1 MFEVV
6 LEDVSVADAPAQE
19 LGRATVADP
28 GNPPFAFEIAYD
40 PAAIEPDRVYSVRA
54 QVSVGRRLIFVSD
67 AMNPV
72 LTHGAPDEVQVWM
85 IKVGDTEEEARD
97 APAAIGAHG
106 LRLPAS
112 FVGNMPCPD
121 CEQLR
126 YRLNLWPDQVFHLR
140 RSWQGKSMPRDSIGR
155 WSVDP
160 DQRMLTL
167 RGADDEIELQIAGP
181 DRLRAGRTD
190 AEAS

>member
-1 MFEVV
+1 M
-6 LEDVSVADAPAQE
+6 
-19 LGRATVADP
+19 
-28 GNPPFAFEIAYD
+28 
-40 PAAIEPDRVYSVRA
+40 RA

-67 AMNPV
+67 TMNPV
-72 LTHGAPDEVQVWM
+72 LTQGAPDAVEVWM

-97 APAAIGAHG
+97 APTAIGAHG

-112 FVGNMPCPD
+112 FMGELPCAD
-121 CEQLR
+121 CEKLR

-140 RSWQGKSMPRDSIGR
+140 RNWRGKGVTRDSIGR

-167 RGADDEIELQIAGP
+167 RGAEERDRAQDPGP
-181 DRLRAGRTD
+181 DQLG
-190 AEAS
+190 